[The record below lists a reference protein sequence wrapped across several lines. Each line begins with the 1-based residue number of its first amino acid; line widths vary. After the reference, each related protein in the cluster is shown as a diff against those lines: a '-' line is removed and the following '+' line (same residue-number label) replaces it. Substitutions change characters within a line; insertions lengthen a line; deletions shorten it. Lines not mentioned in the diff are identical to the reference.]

1 MKESP
6 NLDYIE
12 ELSGGDK
19 AFKDKLISIIKK
31 EFPQEEAIY
40 KTNLAAKNYSEV
52 ASNVHKIKH
61 KISILGLLNS
71 YELAEKYEHELL
83 ENNAGLQEEFEAI
96 LAKIKL
102 FLEQL

>member
-6 NLDYIE
+6 NLEYIE

-31 EFPQEEAIY
+31 EFPQEELIY
-40 KTNLAAKNYSEV
+40 KTNLASKNYVQV
-52 ASNVHKIKH
+52 AGNVHKIKH
-61 KISILGLLNS
+61 KISILGLVKS

-83 ENNAGLQEEFEAI
+83 ENKTDLKEEFESI